1 MLARFA
7 ITILAVVL
15 IAGSAFADTT
25 ATATA
30 HVYVVVDQN
39 IAVTVLTPNVDLFSI
54 QTGEFPGTVRF
65 RIDANTEAVGIS
77 VAPTYLY
84 KGDDPTN
91 TAVLPILLASDF
103 GALIEPTN
111 ANPIA
116 GGSNE
121 APYEFTYN
129 YNGFIGLQSIFIIFE
144 SSQPGYFSQDV
155 FVTVYWNQPDE
166 EKPQGEYSG
175 YVTLWAAVAT
185 L

>member
-7 ITILAVVL
+7 IIILAVAL

-30 HVYVVVDQN
+30 HVYVRVAQN

-54 QTGEFPGTVRF
+54 QTGEFPGTIRF
-65 RIDANTEAVGIS
+65 RIDANTEAVAIS
-77 VAPTYLY
+77 IAPTYLY

-91 TAVLPILLASDF
+91 TAVTPILLSEAF
-103 GALIEPTN
+103 AALIEPTN

-116 GGSNE
+116 GGLNE

-129 YNGFIGLQSIFIIFE
+129 YNGFFGMQSAFITFE

-155 FVTVYWNQPDE
+155 FATVYWFQPDD
-166 EKPQGEYSG
+166 EKPMGEYSG
-175 YVTLWAAVAT
+175 YVTMWAAVAV

>member
-7 ITILAVVL
+7 IIILAVAL

-30 HVYVVVDQN
+30 HVYVRVAQN

-54 QTGEFPGTVRF
+54 QTGEFPGTIRF
-65 RIDANTEAVGIS
+65 RIDANTEAFALS
-77 VAPTYLY
+77 AAPTYLY

-91 TAVLPILLASDF
+91 TAVSPIMLAETY

-129 YNGFIGLQSIFIIFE
+129 YNGFFGMQSAFITFE
-144 SSQPGYFSQDV
+144 SSQSGYFSQDV
-155 FVTVYWNQPDE
+155 YVTTYWNQPDD
-166 EKPQGEYSG
+166 EKPMGEYSG
-175 YVTLWAAVAT
+175 YVTMWAAVAT